1 LFQLIKKEKVMI
13 KAKKACLLATLGGA
27 LVLPAA
33 AMAASSG
40 LYHNPVHSSNG
51 KVVYNTF
58 SNCVV
63 STFTS
68 PASGECQELLGD
80 VRRLTKE
87 QLTVYFD
94 FNRST
99 LNANEKAKLDS
110 LAKVIGASKEVSS
123 VDIVGYADMI
133 GKPEYNKALSNRR
146 AQTVKSFLATKG
158 LKTRKVRVEGMG
170 ESKPV
175 TSCDETSARS
185 ELISCLAAD
194 RRVEIELNFVK

>member
-1 LFQLIKKEKVMI
+1 MI
-13 KAKKACLLATLGGA
+13 KAKKACLLATLGA

-33 AMAASSG
+33 AMAG
-40 LYHNPVHSSNG
+40 GVYHNPVHSSNG
-51 KVVYNTF
+51 KLVYNSF

-68 PASGECQELLGD
+68 AASGECKELMGD
-80 VRRLTKE
+80 VRKLTKE

-99 LNANEKAKLDS
+99 LNANEKSKLES

-123 VDIVGYADMI
+123 VDIVGYADSI
-133 GKPEYNKALSNRR
+133 GKSGYNKALSTRR
-146 AQTVKSFLATKG
+146 AETVKSYLATKG

-170 ESKPV
+170 SSKPV